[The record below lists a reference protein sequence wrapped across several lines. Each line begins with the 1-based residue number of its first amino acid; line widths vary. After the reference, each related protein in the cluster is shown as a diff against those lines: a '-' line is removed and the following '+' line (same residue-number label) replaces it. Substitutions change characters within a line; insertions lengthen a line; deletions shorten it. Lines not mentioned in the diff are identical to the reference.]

1 MSQPILVVDNS
12 RANQTVAI
20 TKLSDA
26 GFEVILANDGKEAL
40 DVLKLGS
47 NDPLPPVM
55 AVLLDIMMPDIDGME
70 VLARIRKRWSR
81 IQLPV
86 IMTTA
91 KDEREDVL
99 AALEA
104 GANDFVSKP
113 LDLQIL
119 LARLNSHL
127 ALKKTHEELKRAQQ
141 SLVNAAR
148 IESVG
153 LLAAGV
159 AHEIR
164 NPLGRIELAAAG
176 FETLKDKLPE
186 SDQETVKIIIDTIRD
201 SVKAADV
208 IVKELMR
215 ASADQQLELLPT
227 DLNAE
232 VREVAKEFRS
242 QLTEAHIKVTYRLD
256 RSVPSV
262 PLASEEFRRGLGEI
276 VENAIQAMKL
286 DGGEVRNLTFQSEL
300 TLLSGIGPNEGARA
314 GNRPRDGDE
323 VVALRIIDTGP
334 GVIKADADRVFD
346 AFFTT
351 RATGVGTGLGLTVA
365 HKIVDLHKGLI
376 RVGNREDETQGFQVS
391 LYFKTNKGI
400 RTNV

>member
-1 MSQPILVVDNS
+1 MSQPILVVDDSLVN
-12 RANQTVAI
+12 RTVAE
-20 TKLSDA
+20 TKLTDA
-26 GFEVILANDGKEAL
+26 GFEVVLANDGAEAL
-40 DVLKLGS
+40 EILHLDS
-47 NDPLPPVM
+47 DDQHPPVM

-70 VLARIRKRWSR
+70 VLDHIRKRWSS

-86 IMTTA
+86 IMATA

-164 NPLGRIELAAAG
+164 NPLGRIEMAAAG
-176 FETLKDKLPE
+176 FETLLGSLAE
-186 SDQETVKIIIDTIRD
+186 SDQETGKIITDTIRD
-201 SVKAADV
+201 SVKAADL

-215 ASADQQLELLPT
+215 ASADQQLELIPT

-232 VREVAKEFRS
+232 IKTLAKEFRT
-242 QLTEAHIKVTYRLD
+242 QLSEAEVKVSFQLD
-256 RSVPSV
+256 KSIPLV

-276 VENAIQAMKL
+276 VENAIQAMKVE
-286 DGGEVRNLTFQSEL
+286 GGDDRTLTFQSEL
-300 TLLSGIGPNEGARA
+300 SNLSGIGSNEGARS
-314 GNRPRDGDE
+314 GNRMRDGDE
-323 VVALRIIDTGP
+323 VVALHIIDSGP
-334 GVIKADADRVFD
+334 GLSKGDVDRVFD

-351 RATGVGTGLGLTVA
+351 RATGVGTGLGLTVTR
-365 HKIVDLHKGLI
+365 KIVDLHKGII
-376 RVGNREDETQGFQVS
+376 RVSGREDGENGLRVS
-391 LYFKTNKGI
+391 LYFKTGKGI
-400 RTNV
+400 RTHV

>member
-1 MSQPILVVDNS
+1 MSQPILVVDDSLVN
-12 RANQTVAI
+12 RTVAE

-26 GFEVILANDGKEAL
+26 GFEVLLANDGREAL
-40 DVLKLGS
+40 EILHLDG
-47 NDPLPPVM
+47 DEQQPPVM

-70 VLARIRKRWSR
+70 VLTHIRKRWSS

-86 IMTTA
+86 IMATA

-164 NPLGRIELAAAG
+164 NPLGRIEMAAAG
-176 FETLKDKLPE
+176 FGTLLSSLPE
-186 SDQETVKIIIDTIRD
+186 ADQETGKIITDTIRE

-215 ASADQQLELLPT
+215 ASADQQLELIPT

-232 VREVAKEFRS
+232 VKRLAGEF
-242 QLTEAHIKVTYRLD
+242 QNQFTEAGVEILYQLENEL
-256 RSVPSV
+256 PPV

-286 DGGEVRNLTFQSEL
+286 EGGDARTLTFQSEL
-300 TLLSGIGPNEGARA
+300 TKLSGIGSNEGARS
-314 GNRPRDGDE
+314 GNRMRDGDE
-323 VVALRIIDTGP
+323 VVALHIIDSGP
-334 GVIKADADRVFD
+334 GLTKDEVDRVFD

-351 RATGVGTGLGLTVA
+351 RATGVGTGLGLTVTR
-365 HKIVDLHKGLI
+365 KIVDLHKGLI
-376 RVGNREDETQGFQVS
+376 QVSAREDGEQGLRVS
-391 LYFKTNKGI
+391 LFFKTNKGI
-400 RTNV
+400 RTHV

>member
-1 MSQPILVVDNS
+1 MSQPILVVDDSLVN
-12 RANQTVAI
+12 RTVAE

-26 GFEVILANDGKEAL
+26 GFEVLLANDGKEAL
-40 DVLKLGS
+40 EILHLD
-47 NDPLPPVM
+47 NDEQQAPVM

-70 VLARIRKRWSR
+70 VLTHIRKRWSS

-127 ALKKTHEELKRAQQ
+127 ALKRTHEELKRAQK

-164 NPLGRIELAAAG
+164 NPLGRIEMAASG
-176 FETLKDKLPE
+176 FETLLENLPKE
-186 SDQETVKIIIDTIRD
+186 DRETGKIITDTIRD
-201 SVKAADV
+201 SVKAADI

-227 DLNAE
+227 DLNGEVRTLAGELSSQLRDAE
-232 VREVAKEFRS
+232 VK
-242 QLTEAHIKVTYRLD
+242 ITYRLED
-256 RSVPSV
+256 SLPPV

-286 DGGEVRNLTFQSEL
+286 EGSETRNLIFLSEV
-300 TLLSGIGPNEGARA
+300 THLSGIGSNEGARS
-314 GNRPRDGDE
+314 GNRMRDGDE
-323 VVALRIIDTGP
+323 VVALHIIDSGP
-334 GVIKADADRVFD
+334 GIKEADADRVFD

-351 RATGVGTGLGLTVA
+351 RATGVGTGLGLTVTR
-365 HKIVDLHKGLI
+365 KIIDLHKGLI
-376 RVGNREDETQGFQVS
+376 QVSNRDDEERGLRVS
-391 LYFKTNKGI
+391 LYFKTGKGI
-400 RTNV
+400 RTQV

>member
-1 MSQPILVVDNS
+1 MSQPILVVDDSLVN
-12 RANQTVAI
+12 RTVAE

-26 GFEVILANDGKEAL
+26 GFEVVLANDGAEAL
-40 DVLKLGS
+40 EILHLDS
-47 NDPLPPVM
+47 DDQHPPVM
-55 AVLLDIMMPDIDGME
+55 AVLLDIMMPGIDGME
-70 VLARIRKRWSR
+70 VLNHIRRRWSR

-86 IMTTA
+86 IMATA

-164 NPLGRIELAAAG
+164 NPLGRIEMAAAG
-176 FETLKDKLPE
+176 FETLLGSLAEP
-186 SDQETVKIIIDTIRD
+186 DQETGRIITDTIRD

-215 ASADQQLELLPT
+215 ASADQQLELVSA

-232 VREVAKEFRS
+232 VKMLAREFHK
-242 QLTEAHIKVTYRLD
+242 QLSEAGVKVTYRLNK
-256 RSVPSV
+256 SLPPV

-286 DGGEVRNLTFQSEL
+286 EGGDDRTLTFHSEL
-300 TLLSGIGPNEGARA
+300 THLSGIGSNEGARS
-314 GNRPRDGDE
+314 GNRMRDGDE
-323 VVALRIIDTGP
+323 VVALHIIDSGP
-334 GVIKADADRVFD
+334 GLSKADVDRVFD

-351 RATGVGTGLGLTVA
+351 RATGVGTGLGLTVTR
-365 HKIVDLHKGLI
+365 KIVDLHKGLI
-376 RVGNREDETQGFQVS
+376 QVSSREDGKSGLQVS
-391 LYFKTNKGI
+391 LYFKTAKGI
-400 RTNV
+400 RTQV

>member
-1 MSQPILVVDNS
+1 MSQPILVVDDSLVN
-12 RANQTVAI
+12 RTVAE

-26 GFEVILANDGKEAL
+26 GFKVVLANDGAEAL
-40 DVLKLGS
+40 EILHLDS
-47 NDPLPPVM
+47 DEQQPPVM
-55 AVLLDIMMPDIDGME
+55 AVLLDIMMPDVDGME
-70 VLARIRKRWSR
+70 VLSHIRKRWSS

-86 IMTTA
+86 IMATA

-141 SLVNAAR
+141 SLLNAAR

-164 NPLGRIELAAAG
+164 NPLGRIEMAAAG
-176 FETLKDKLPE
+176 FETLLSSLAE
-186 SDQETVKIIIDTIRD
+186 ADQETGRIITDTIRD

-215 ASADQQLELLPT
+215 ASADQQLELIPT
-227 DLNAE
+227 NLNAE
-232 VREVAKEFRS
+232 VKTLAKEFRS
-242 QLTEAHIKVTYRLD
+242 QLDDAGVKIVYHLD
-256 RSVPSV
+256 KSLPPV
-262 PLASEEFRRGLGEI
+262 PLSSEEFRRGLGEI

-286 DGGEVRNLTFQSEL
+286 EGGDDRTLTFQSEL
-300 TLLSGIGPNEGARA
+300 TKLSGIGSNEGARS
-314 GNRPRDGDE
+314 GNRMRDGDE
-323 VVALRIIDTGP
+323 VVALHVIDSGP
-334 GVIKADADRVFD
+334 GIAKADADRVFD

-351 RATGVGTGLGLTVA
+351 RATGVGTGLGLTVTR
-365 HKIVDLHKGLI
+365 KIVDLHKGI
-376 RVGNREDETQGFQVS
+376 IQVSNREDGEHGVRVS
-391 LYFKTNKGI
+391 LYFKTSKGI
-400 RTNV
+400 RTQV

>member
-1 MSQPILVVDNS
+1 MSQPILVVDDSLVN
-12 RANQTVAI
+12 RTVAE

-26 GFEVILANDGKEAL
+26 GFEVILANDGAEAL
-40 DVLKLGS
+40 EILRLDS
-47 NDPLPPVM
+47 DEQQPPVM
-55 AVLLDIMMPDIDGME
+55 AVLLDIMMPGIDGME
-70 VLARIRKRWSR
+70 VLSRIRDRWST
-81 IQLPV
+81 IQLPI
-86 IMTTA
+86 IMATA

-119 LARLNSHL
+119 LARINSNL
-127 ALKKTHEELKRAQQ
+127 ALKKTHEELKRAQK

-164 NPLGRIELAAAG
+164 NPLGRIEMAAAG
-176 FETLKDKLPE
+176 FETLLDSLPE
-186 SDQETVKIIIDTIRD
+186 EDQATGKIITDTIRE

-215 ASADQQLELLPT
+215 ASADQQLDLIPT
-227 DLNAE
+227 DLNGEVKSLTDDFSKQLADAGIDLNYDLAE
-232 VREVAKEFRS
+232 S
-242 QLTEAHIKVTYRLD
+242 L
-256 RSVPSV
+256 PPV

-286 DGGEVRNLTFQSEL
+286 GESDSRKLTLRTEL
-300 TLLSGIGPNEGARA
+300 TTLSGIGSNEGARS
-314 GNRPRDGDE
+314 GNRMRDGDE
-323 VVALRIIDTGP
+323 VVALHITDTGP
-334 GVIKADADRVFD
+334 GITKADADRVFD

-351 RATGVGTGLGLTVA
+351 RATGVGTGLGLTVTR
-365 HKIVDLHKGLI
+365 KIVELHKGLI
-376 RVGNREDETQGFQVS
+376 QVANREDGSNGLQVS
-391 LYFKTNKGI
+391 LYFKTKKGI
-400 RTNV
+400 RTHV